1 MAKQIL
7 FNADARMALKAGID
21 KVADA
26 VKITL
31 GPRGRNVVLDRGYG
45 APMITNDG
53 VSIAKDITLPNK
65 FENMGAEI
73 IKEVATKTNEIAGD
87 GTTTAVVLTQAIVA
101 LGFKQT
107 TMGVNAMGIKLGIEA
122 AKTAVVAALKDL
134 AKPIKSKEEIMQ
146 VATISAESAELGRI
160 IADTINKVG
169 KDGVVTVEES
179 QSFGVEREIV
189 MGFEFDK
196 GYVSPYMITN
206 PDRMEAEYRDTP
218 ILLTDAKISSIKDIV
233 PLLEKLAQSGKKD
246 LVIIADDV
254 EGEALATFV
263 VNKLRGGFNVLAIK
277 APGYGDRKKEIMNDI
292 AVTTGATIIS
302 EELGI
307 KLENADVSMLGKVTK
322 VIATKDKT
330 IIAGGKG
337 KKSEIEAHI
346 STLRAQLKQSENK
359 YDSEKLEERIAKLSG
374 GVAVI
379 KVGAAT
385 ETEMKYLKLK
395 IEDAVNA
402 TKAAIDEGIVAGGGT
417 ALIKAAEMARLTAS
431 NAQAG
436 GKMSKKTNGG
446 LSAVRGTAQAGNF
459 DAEYKVGWE
468 LLLKALEAPL
478 RQIAINAG
486 KDDGAVIVEKI
497 RTTKGNAGYDAVADV
512 IVPDMLMAGIIDPVK
527 VTRSGVER
535 AASAAAILLTTEVA
549 VTDELEKEKPAM
561 PEMGY

>member
-45 APMITNDG
+45 APTITNDG

-73 IKEVATKTNEIAGD
+73 IKEVATKTNETAGD
-87 GTTTAVVLTQAIVA
+87 GTTTAVVLMQAIVSE
-101 LGFKQT
+101 GVKQT
-107 TMGVNAMGIKLGIEA
+107 TMGVNAMGIKLGIDA

-160 IADTINKVG
+160 IADTIDKVG

-189 MGFEFDK
+189 MGFEFDR

-206 PDRMEAEYRDTP
+206 PDRMEAEYRDTA

-277 APGYGDRKKEIMNDI
+277 APGYGDRKKEMLEDI
-292 AVTTGATIIS
+292 AVTTGATVIS
-302 EELGI
+302 EELGL
-307 KLENADVSMLGKVTK
+307 KLETADLSLLGKVAK
-322 VIATKDKT
+322 VISTKDKT

-337 KKSEIEAHI
+337 KKAEIDARVA
-346 STLRAQLKQSENK
+346 TLKAQLKQSENK
-359 YDSEKLEERIAKLSG
+359 YDIEKLEERIAKLSG

-417 ALIKAAEMARLTAS
+417 ALIKVAEVAR
-431 NAQAG
+431 
-436 GKMSKKTNGG
+436 GKMMKKSNG
-446 LSAVRGTAQAGNF
+446 GNF

-468 LLLKALEAPL
+468 ILLKALEAPL

-486 KDDGAVIVEKI
+486 KDDGAVIVEKV
-497 RTTKGNAGYDAVADV
+497 RTAKGNAGYDAVADA
-512 IVPDMLMAGIIDPVK
+512 IVPDMLAAGIIDPVK

-549 VTDELEKEKPAM
+549 VTDEPEKEKPHG
-561 PEMGY
+561 EHLTSDY